1 MLTQENSA
9 LLLIDVQEKL
19 IRAMYE
25 KEILQDNVVR
35 LVKGAQILGIPILWS
50 EQNPKG
56 LGETVPEVKDLLTD
70 FKPVAKFSFSCC
82 GELDFVRQLE
92 ASGKKTALVCGMESH
107 VCVYQT
113 VADLLKSGYEV
124 EVVADAVSSRT
135 LENKQIGLEKSR
147 LMGAQI
153 TSVETALFELMRTA
167 GHQKFKE
174 IQKIVK

>member
-19 IRAMYE
+19 IRAMHE
-25 KEILQDNVVR
+25 KEILLDNVVR
-35 LVKGAQILGIPILWS
+35 LVKGTQALGIPILCS

-56 LGETVPEVKDLLTD
+56 LGETVPEVKDLFAD
-70 FKPVAKFSFSCC
+70 FKPITKFSFSCF
-82 GELDFVRQLE
+82 GEPAFCAESQ
-92 ASGKKTALVCGMESH
+92 ACGKKVILACGIESH

-113 VADLLKSGYEV
+113 VADLLESGYGV

-135 LENKQIGLEKSR
+135 PENKRIGLEKSR
-147 LMGAQI
+147 LLGAQI

-167 GHQKFKE
+167 QHPKFKE